1 MTIASNDVR
10 RKALEIIVEQAVFDI
25 NKDDKDEMERTLYYI
40 AGVAEFAQTIAD
52 IMDKQHEFM
61 DTEKNQ
67 CRP

>member
-25 NKDDKDEMERTLYYI
+25 NKDDRDEMERTLYYI
-40 AGVAEFAQTIAD
+40 SGVAEFAQTIANK
-52 IMDKQHEFM
+52 MDEQYKVNN
-61 DTEKNQ
+61 K